1 MRVALYARYSGDNQ
15 REASIVDQ
23 LRICRLHAEKLGWD
37 IVEEYTDPKISGASM
52 FLRPGIQAL
61 ISDAGRRRFD
71 CVLAEAMDR
80 LSRDQEDMAGIY
92 KRMTF
97 SDIKIV
103 TLSEGE
109 ISPLHVGLKGTMNAL
124 FLKDLADKVRR
135 GLRGRVELGKSG
147 GGNSYGYDVV
157 RKMNAVGE
165 LERGDRTINDGQARI
180 ILRIFRDYIDG
191 KSPKTIAF
199 ELNRA
204 GVESPSGGH
213 WGAST
218 INGNCQRGTGILNNE
233 MYVGKIVWNR
243 QRFIKDPDT
252 GKRQARLNPQSE
264 WVVQETPELRI
275 VPDDVWTAAKK
286 KQSLLMLPRG
296 EQRAKNSF
304 RDRRRPKHLLTGL
317 VRCGCCGGVYTAVSG
332 TLLGCSAAKGKGT
345 CDNKHSIRRD
355 VLDQLVL
362 DALKHELMQP
372 DLFAEFCDEFT
383 REVNRIR
390 ASAGSSITIVKAEIK
405 KIDHDLDMLLNLILR
420 GGVADKI
427 NAKMIALEARKKD
440 LEVELAQSEAPPPM
454 LHPNMAIHYHRQ
466 LKGLHE
472 AISDMDEASRLQARD
487 ILHSMLQ
494 SIAISPDGESHTK
507 VDIRGDLA
515 GIIAIC
521 RQQKGRPKAA
531 VNGAIAYADEGTA
544 GLNYMIAGKCSLSW
558 LRESD
563 DIPAWQRDETPSFKL
578 ILCGLTRKGRKPPN
592 FNSEL

>member
-15 REASIVDQ
+15 REASIFDQ
-23 LRICRLHAEKLGWD
+23 LRICRLHAEKMGWD

-61 ISDAGRRRFD
+61 ISDAGCRRFD
-71 CVLAEAMDR
+71 VVLAEAMDR

-97 SDIKIV
+97 SDIKII

-109 ISPLHVGLKGTMNAL
+109 VSPLHVGLKGTMNAL

-157 RKMNAVGE
+157 RRMNATGE
-165 LERGDRTINDGQARI
+165 LERGDRTINEVQANVV
-180 ILRIFRDYIDG
+180 LRIFRDYIDG
-191 KSPKTIAF
+191 KSPKAIAF
-199 ELNRA
+199 ELNRQ
-204 GVESPSGGH
+204 GVESPSGVH

-243 QRFIKDPDT
+243 QRFIKDPSS
-252 GKRQARLNPQSE
+252 GKRQARLNPQSD
-264 WVVQETPELRI
+264 WVIQDVPELRI
-275 VPDDVWTAAKK
+275 VPEDLWQEAKR
-286 KQSLLMLPRG
+286 KQASLMLPRG
-296 EQRAKNSF
+296 EQRANASF

-317 VRCGCCGGVYTAVSG
+317 VRCGCCGGVYTSVSG

-362 DALKHELMQP
+362 GALKRELMQP
-372 DLFAEFCDEFT
+372 DLFAEFCHEFT
-383 REVNRIR
+383 REVNRLR
-390 ASAGSSITIVKAEIK
+390 ASAGNSITAAKAEIK
-405 KIDHDLDMLLNLILR
+405 KIDRDLDMLLNVILR
-420 GGVADKI
+420 GGAAEKI
-427 NAKMIALEARKKD
+427 NAKMISLEARKKE
-440 LEVELAQSEAPPPM
+440 LEQELLQSEAPAPM
-454 LHPNMAIHYHRQ
+454 LHPNMALHYHRQ
-466 LKGLHE
+466 IEALHV
-472 AISDMDEASRLQARD
+472 AISGMDEASRLQARD
-487 ILHSMLQ
+487 ILHSML
-494 SIAISPDGESHTK
+494 SAIYISPDGEQHTT

-531 VNGAIAYADEGTA
+531 VNGAIAYFDAEFA
-544 GLNYMIAGKCSLSW
+544 SSNHIASDKCSLSW
-558 LRESD
+558 LRE
-563 DIPAWQRDETPSFKL
+563 
-578 ILCGLTRKGRKPPN
+578 
-592 FNSEL
+592 